1 MRFSL
6 PQIGYDDR
14 AAVVEFYD
22 KLQSRAATIPAIKS
36 SALISILPLA
46 PKSISFI
53 HFTRQDKPPAQP
65 EDMPSTNYRVITPD
79 YFQTMGIPLLQGR
92 FFTGADDGEHP
103 PVAIISAVL
112 AKNYFPDGSPVGRQV
127 LIDDTDGAPR
137 PVQIIG
143 IVGPVKQPN
152 LETPARPDI
161 YLPLRQIPKE
171 GMSLL
176 RNSTYWVVKT
186 LPGIS
191 GIESMLRDAIRNV
204 DDNIAIGAVR
214 PMSEV
219 LATALAARRFSLL
232 LIGSFAVAALFL
244 AAAGLYAVISY
255 GIQQRTREIGVRL
268 ALGAKRTSIFGMLIK
283 EGILM
288 LLAGLAAGSLVAL
301 LLANLVASQMYG
313 VSPRDP
319 SCLALVSLL
328 LLLISLFACAIAA
341 RRAIAIDP
349 VVALRHE

>member
-1 MRFSL
+1 
-6 PQIGYDDR
+6 
-14 AAVVEFYD
+14 
-22 KLQSRAATIPAIKS
+22 
-36 SALISILPLA
+36 
-46 PKSISFI
+46 
-53 HFTRQDKPPAQP
+53 
-65 EDMPSTNYRVITPD
+65 
-79 YFQTMGIPLLQGR
+79 
-92 FFTGADDGEHP
+92 
-103 PVAIISAVL
+103 
-112 AKNYFPDGSPVGRQV
+112 
-127 LIDDTDGAPR
+127 
-137 PVQIIG
+137 
-143 IVGPVKQPN
+143 
-152 LETPARPDI
+152 
-161 YLPLRQIPKE
+161 
-171 GMSLL
+171 
-176 RNSTYWVVKT
+176 
-186 LPGIS
+186 
-191 GIESMLRDAIRNV
+191 MLRDAIRNV